1 MNRCCCDLQTGM
13 EVIGFYR
20 EEITHVLQLVASVL
34 KLGNV
39 EFSHRSNSDGTD
51 GCDISNTAGMYLA
64 FYIHMYKKQ
73 KAVFKK

>member
-1 MNRCCCDLQTGM
+1 M

-20 EEITHVLQLVASVL
+20 AEINEVFQLVASVL

-51 GCDISNTAGMYLA
+51 GCDIASTQGIVM
-64 FYIHMYKKQ
+64 IK
-73 KAVFKK
+73 